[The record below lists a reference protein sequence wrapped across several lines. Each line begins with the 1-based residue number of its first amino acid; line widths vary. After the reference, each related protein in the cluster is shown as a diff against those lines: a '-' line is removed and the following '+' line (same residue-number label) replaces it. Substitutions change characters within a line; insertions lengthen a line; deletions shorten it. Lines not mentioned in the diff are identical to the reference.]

1 MTGSTQDAEERRSEE
16 DLIESDEER
25 AETLRQLAECE
36 GGLPHGQRTAAQERA
51 LARLYAEEAE
61 FLRRRR
67 AARAKR

>member
-1 MTGSTQDAEERRSEE
+1 MAGTTRDAEERPSE

-67 AARAKR
+67 AARGKR

>member
-1 MTGSTQDAEERRSEE
+1 MATSTHDAQGRPPEE
-16 DLIESDEER
+16 DLIEGEEER

-36 GGLPHGQRTAAQERA
+36 ARMPHGQRTAEQERA

-67 AARAKR
+67 AARGKR